1 MQALGNRVRRFL
13 VRHPGTVL
21 VLAVVLIT
29 ALALTGT
36 AAAEHSAAHVDQLG
50 WNGTVEPMD
59 NGGSRGPTDP

>member
-29 ALALTGT
+29 ALAVTGT
-36 AAAEHSAAHVDQLG
+36 AAAEHSAALDTVDLG
-50 WNGTVEPMD
+50 GVETTD
-59 NGGSRGPTDP
+59 AGGGSRGPTDP